1 MSTERIG
8 VEEQVEG
15 GEPITETQTE
25 SGMNENVMAALS
37 YVLGFVTG
45 IIVYLIERDN
55 EYVRWHAAQ
64 SMALFGLLFIAN
76 IALSTISATLFT
88 SFAFSSAGSGIV
100 FSLLSLVLSL
110 AGLAL
115 GLGALVAWVYLIVRS
130 YQGETPRIPIAAGL
144 ADKLV

>member
-1 MSTERIG
+1 MATERIG
-8 VEEQVEG
+8 VEEQING
-15 GEPITETQTE
+15 DETSAEMQTD

-64 SMALFGLLFIAN
+64 SMAVFGLLFIAN
-76 IALSTISATLFT
+76 IVLSTISATLFT
-88 SFAFSSAGSGIV
+88 SFAFSSAGSVV
-100 FSLLSLVLSL
+100 FELLSLTS
-110 AGLAL
+110 LAL
-115 GLGALVAWVYLIVRS
+115 GLGALVAWVCLIVRA

>member
-1 MSTERIG
+1 MATKRID
-8 VEEQVEG
+8 VEEQISG
-15 GEPITETQTE
+15 GETSAETQTD
-25 SGMNENVMAALS
+25 SGMDENVMAALS

-64 SMALFGLLFIAN
+64 SMAVFGLLFVAN

-88 SFAFSSAGSGIV
+88 SFAFSSAGSVV
-100 FSLLSLVLSL
+100 FGLLSLVLSL
-110 AGLAL
+110 ASLAL
-115 GLGALVAWVYLIVRS
+115 GLGALVAWVYLMVRA

-144 ADKLV
+144 ADRIV